1 MIDVESY
8 LSGGNQYYAGIWV
21 ENENGRVWSEWR
33 NMTSKEF
40 GEKWL
45 ELRDAGYRL
54 IDYEV
59 YPTLGGWRYAGIWRQ
74 NSSRPDWT
82 AKDDIDG
89 ILQKYFDD
97 ANLPGMSVAI
107 AENGQFRYL
116 RGWGDAD
123 VANGVATDSRTVY
136 RLASVAKAV
145 GGVLGLRLSEEGL
158 LDLDADT
165 RDYVPTMPVH
175 HTHVFSET
183 LSNRSGIGHYSD
195 FPNWQQQVGGD
206 DQKPDAFTTALDA
219 AERLWDDALDYAPP
233 GSTYR
238 YSTPAYTFAGAA
250 MEGAVGL
257 PIGDI
262 VEDYLQTP
270 YGLTTLRVEDRGVPD
285 PKRSLLYTGASDETT
300 PDNISWKVLGGGLE
314 SSAYDLARMG
324 ILVNDGTVLTAASR
338 GLLWTRPDSLRNY
351 GLGWDLETHL
361 STQAVYKRGSQLGA
375 RGYIRIYPNEDIVFV
390 ILTNRRTGHDPIPL
404 GRLIGKAILAPG
416 SPRQALDAV
425 EELIDEPDAEG
436 LPAEYVIWPVSN
448 PVAEP
453 TVEDLQ
459 EPPGWQTEL
468 VYVPVIMR

>member
-1 MIDVESY
+1 
-8 LSGGNQYYAGIWV
+8 
-21 ENENGRVWSEWR
+21 
-33 NMTSKEF
+33 
-40 GEKWL
+40 
-45 ELRDAGYRL
+45 
-54 IDYEV
+54 
-59 YPTLGGWRYAGIWRQ
+59 
-74 NSSRPDWT
+74 
-82 AKDDIDG
+82 
-89 ILQKYFDD
+89 
-97 ANLPGMSVAI
+97 MSVAI

-165 RDYVPTMPVH
+165 RDYVPTMPVT
-175 HTHVFSET
+175 HTHAVSQT

-195 FPNWQQQVGGD
+195 FPNWKQQVGGD
-206 DQKPDAFTTALDA
+206 DQKPDAFATALDA
-219 AERLWDDALDYAPP
+219 AERLWDDALDYPPP
-233 GSTYR
+233 GSSYK

-250 MEGAVGL
+250 MEGAVGD

-262 VEDYLQTP
+262 IEDYLQTP
-270 YGLTTLRVEDRGVPD
+270 YGLTTLRVEDRSVPD
-285 PKRSLLYTGASDETT
+285 PKRSLLYTGTSDEAT
-300 PDNISWKVLGGGLE
+300 PDNITWKVLGGGLE
-314 SSAYDLARMG
+314 SSAYDLARLGMM
-324 ILVNDGTVLTAASR
+324 VNDGTLLTAASR

-361 STQAVYKRGSQLGA
+361 STQAVWKRGSQLGA

-404 GRLIGKAILAPG
+404 GRLIGQAILAPG
-416 SPRQALDAV
+416 TVRQAQETA
-425 EELIDEPDAEG
+425 EELIDEPGAEG
-436 LPAEYVIWPVSN
+436 LPAEYVVWPVSN

-453 TVEDLQ
+453 TSEDLQ

-468 VYVPVIMR
+468 VFVPLIVR